1 MTTAIVLAVIAVIL
15 VIVGV
20 VMYNSLIS
28 RRNRVE
34 EAWGQIDVQLK
45 RRADLIPNLVETV
58 KGYAKHESETLN
70 EVTEARTL
78 INNASSTS
86 TAGAVEGSALM
97 DSVLGRLFAVAES
110 YPDLKASQNF
120 QSLQE
125 ELATTENKVSFARQ
139 HYNVSVRELNTK
151 IQTVPTN
158 IIANIAGVKEREYFN
173 LPEGD
178 TDRDPVKVTF

>member
-1 MTTAIVLAVIAVIL
+1 MVTIIVLL
-15 VIVGV
+15 VIVALIVIAGIA
-20 VMYNSLIS
+20 MYNSLIS

-45 RRADLIPNLVETV
+45 RRVDLIPNLVNTV
-58 KGYAKHESETLN
+58 QGYAKHESETLTN
-70 EVTEARTL
+70 ITEARNL
-78 INNASSTS
+78 IENSSSTS
-86 TAGAVEGSALM
+86 TAGAIEGSALL
-97 DSVLGRLFAVAES
+97 DSAVGRLLAVAES

-125 ELATTENKVSFARQ
+125 ELATTENKIAFSRQ

-158 IIANIAGVKEREYFN
+158 IIAKVASIQEREYFN
-173 LPEGD
+173 VPEGD
-178 TDRDPVKVTF
+178 SDRDPVEVKF